1 MKIEEHSTTSSPL
14 IVMNTGPKHETY
26 SSQKMRPPL
35 SVIAHNSSS
44 HLLGLKV
51 EPPER
56 GCLYELNAGLRDTAA
71 TAVPDHGQL
80 CQVEEDCW
88 LEGPRDARAA
98 EAKPDE
104 CPGDHR

>member
-14 IVMNTGPKHETY
+14 IVMNTGPKNETY

-35 SVIAHNSSS
+35 SVITQKS
-44 HLLGLKV
+44 HFLLGLKV

-56 GCLYELNAGLRDTAA
+56 GCLYELNAGLHDTAA

-80 CQVEEDCW
+80 CQVEEDSW
-88 LEGPRDARAA
+88 LEGPRDARVA

-104 CPGDHR
+104 CPRDHR